1 MNKKRVLIKVVFM
14 AVAALAIL
22 WANRGR
28 EGAARQAA
36 PRPAR
41 PGGEFV
47 VTQTRRPDGTIVRTG
62 QFTGGPAPAAPVV
75 PIVPAPGAAPASPTS
90 SPAQPALASTQ
101 PAQPAPAAACD
112 RLVVRVADGDT
123 VILDRN
129 EKVRLLGVDTPEKF
143 ESDKLAKQ
151 AAKLQVDA
159 RAIARLGQRSTEFT
173 EKRCAG
179 KRCRLVLDGRPKDD
193 YGRTLGYVYLEDG
206 SCLNRE
212 LIENGY
218 ATVYKW
224 FPYSRR
230 DEFLRLEN
238 EARQG
243 NRGLWA
249 EPLFRRLS
257 GE

>member
-1 MNKKRVLIKVVFM
+1 MSKKRVIIKVVFM

-75 PIVPAPGAAPASPTS
+75 PIVPAPGTAPTS
-90 SPAQPALASTQ
+90 SPVQPAQAT
-101 PAQPAPAAACD
+101 QPAPAAVCD

-193 YGRTLGYVYLEDG
+193 YGRTLGYIYLEDG

-230 DEFLRLEN
+230 DEFLRLES

-249 EPLFRRLS
+249 EPLFRRLA

>member
-36 PRPAR
+36 HRPAR
-41 PGGEFV
+41 PSGEFV
-47 VTQTRRPDGTIVRTG
+47 VTQSRRPDGTIVRTG
-62 QFTGGPAPAAPVV
+62 QFAGGPAPVV
-75 PIVPAPGAAPASPTS
+75 PVVPAPGAAPA
-90 SPAQPALASTQ
+90 PALS
-101 PAQPAPAAACD
+101 PAPAPQAAVCD

-143 ESDKLAKQ
+143 DSDKLAKQ
-151 AAKLQVDA
+151 AEKMQIDS
-159 RAIARLGQRSTEFT
+159 RAIVRLGLRSSEFT
-173 EKRCAG
+173 EKLCAG
-179 KRCRLVLDGRPKDD
+179 KRCRLALDGRPKDD
-193 YGRTLGYVYLEDG
+193 FGRTLGYLYLEDG
-206 SCLNRE
+206 TCVNRE
-212 LIENGY
+212 LIEKGY

-230 DEFLRLEN
+230 DEFLRLES

-249 EPLFRRLS
+249 EPLFRRLA